1 MPAGKGVYTAI
12 WEKSFDRLLTP
23 LEEFIHRQ
31 TTSGV
36 LLMICAVI
44 ALIIA
49 NSPLHNEYEHI
60 LHTEIGFY
68 VGSSQFSLSIHHWIN
83 EALMAMFFFIMG
95 LELKRELMV
104 GELSSPKQALLP
116 IMAAIGGMLVPAL
129 FYLVFNASGPNAAGW
144 GIPMATD
151 IAFAIG
157 ALSLLGSRVP
167 KSLVTFLIALAIVDD
182 LGAVAVIALFYTE
195 SLNLTALAY
204 AACFTV
210 LLLALNLGG
219 IRRPLPYAGVGIL
232 LWVAMLTSGI
242 HATIAG
248 IVVAFTIPI
257 RPKFEPG
264 LFVDRVQD
272 TSAKMLES
280 ITEQADIIHNN
291 RFRSLVTSL
300 GDGVRLVQAPAQ
312 RLEHTLHLPVAY
324 LVIPI
329 FALANAGIP
338 VNFSGIGEYFQHPV
352 TLGVVAGL
360 VLGKPVGIAGLTWMT
375 VKLGWARLPTGL
387 NMKHILG
394 VGLLGGIG
402 FTMSIFIADLAFRSS
417 PEDLLMA
424 KTGILLA
431 SAIAGFGGFFW
442 LMLHTGKA
450 HAGHDSTHENIAS
463 AGASGHGDHH

>member
-1 MPAGKGVYTAI
+1 MPKHGIYHAP
-12 WEKSFDRLLTP
+12 WEKSFDRILTP

-44 ALIIA
+44 ALVIA
-49 NSPLHNEYEHI
+49 NSPLHDEYEHF
-60 LHTEIGFY
+60 LHTEIGINM
-68 VGSSQFSLSIHHWIN
+68 GSAEFSLSIHHWIN

-116 IMAAIGGMLVPAL
+116 IMAAIGGMVIPAL
-129 FYLVFNASGPNAAGW
+129 CYLVFNTSGPDAKGW

-157 ALSLLGSRVP
+157 ALSLLGARIP
-167 KSLVTFLIALAIVDD
+167 QSLVTFLIALAIVDD

-195 SLNLTALAY
+195 SINLLALAY
-204 AACFTV
+204 AAGCTM
-210 LLLALNLGG
+210 LLLFLNLGG
-219 IRRPLPYAGVGIL
+219 VRSPLPYAALGVL
-232 LWVAMLTSGI
+232 LWAAMLASGI

-248 IVVAFTIPI
+248 ILVAFVIPI
-257 RPKFEPG
+257 RPKFQPEV
-264 LFVDRVQD
+264 FINRVKE
-272 TSAKMLES
+272 SSIKMQES
-280 ITEQADIIHNN
+280 IADNADIIHNN
-291 RFRSLVTSL
+291 RFRALVSSL
-300 GDGVRLVQAPAQ
+300 GDGVQLVQAPAQ
-312 RLEHTLHLPVAY
+312 RLEHGLHLPVAY

-338 VNFSGIGEYFQHPV
+338 IDFAGFGEYLRQPI
-352 TLGVVAGL
+352 TLGVLAGL
-360 VLGKPVGIAGLTWMT
+360 LVGKPLGIAGFTWVT
-375 VKLGWARLPTGL
+375 VKLGWADLPSGL
-387 NMKHILG
+387 NMQHVLG

-402 FTMSIFIADLAFRSS
+402 FTMSIFIADLGFAGR

-442 LMLHTGKA
+442 LMFHTR
-450 HAGHDSTHENIAS
+450 N
-463 AGASGHGDHH
+463 

>member
-1 MPAGKGVYTAI
+1 MAGKGVYNAP

-44 ALIIA
+44 ALFIA
-49 NSPLHNEYEHI
+49 NGPFHTEYQK
-60 LHTEIGFY
+60 LLYTEIGINL
-68 VGSSQFSLSIHHWIN
+68 GDHSFSLTIKYWIN

-104 GELSSPKQALLP
+104 GELSSPKQALVP
-116 IMAAIGGMLVPAL
+116 IMAAIGGMVVPAL
-129 FYLVFNASGPNAAGW
+129 FYLAFNFSGEGASGW

-157 ALSLLGSRVP
+157 ALSLLGARIP

-182 LGAVAVIALFYTE
+182 LGAVAVIALFYTAD
-195 SLNLTALAY
+195 LNLTALAY
-204 AACFTV
+204 AAGCT
-210 LLLALNLGG
+210 LLLIALNMGG
-219 IRRPLPYAGVGIL
+219 IRRPLPYAAVGTL
-232 LWVAMLTSGI
+232 LWMAMLTTGI

-248 IVVAFTIPI
+248 IVVAFVIPI
-257 RPKFEPG
+257 RPKFEPKV
-264 LFVDRVQD
+264 FVDRVQD

-280 ITEQADIIHNN
+280 ITEQADIIKNN
-291 RFRSLVTSL
+291 HFRSLVTSM

-338 VNFSGIGEYFQHPV
+338 VDFAGFGQYFQHPI
-352 TLGVVAGL
+352 TLGVLAGL
-360 VLGKPVGIAGLTWMT
+360 LLGKPVGIAGFTWFT
-375 VKLGWARLPTGL
+375 VKMGWAELPKGL

-394 VGLLGGIG
+394 VSLLGGIG
-402 FTMSIFIADLAFRSS
+402 FTMSIFIADLGFAGSA
-417 PEDLLMA
+417 ENLLMA
-424 KTGILLA
+424 KTGILMA

-442 LMLHTGKA
+442 LMMHTTKPDTDPTANTSA
-450 HAGHDSTHENIAS
+450 H
-463 AGASGHGDHH
+463 